1 MDDRGVLGAVR
12 TMETEKSKKEKGADK
27 IHSRIQSPVP
37 CFCLVI
43 YLVVFFF
50 ANTTPLRSFQYPFF
64 VLCLLVYIHT
74 QTTGFANSEVKSLYS
89 ARKGRESPRMQTLSK
104 GLGRFYHQSMEPNT
118 PELLTVPVPAELQ
131 GLELLDLVQ

>member
-12 TMETEKSKKEKGADK
+12 TMETEKSKREKGADK
-27 IHSRIQSPVP
+27 IHSRILPVP
-37 CFCLVI
+37 CFCLII

-64 VLCLLVYIHT
+64 VLCLFVYIHT

-89 ARKGRESPRMQTLSK
+89 ATKGRESPRMQTLSK
-104 GLGRFYHQSMEPNT
+104 GLGRLCHGT
-118 PELLTVPVPAELQ
+118 
-131 GLELLDLVQ
+131 